1 MPGIRQ
7 SRDYFPCLLCFG
19 FEREMMWDSF
29 TSASA
34 MLDICS
40 ICTFAPGAG
49 SLLPADMFGYP
60 FLDSAALADAGIVV
74 GPRQFPAAGGQ

>member
-1 MPGIRQ
+1 MGKYNLPPPSHCPINEFFSTNFPVMPGIRQ

-40 ICTFAPGAG
+40 ICTFAPG
-49 SLLPADMFGYP
+49 
-60 FLDSAALADAGIVV
+60 V
-74 GPRQFPAAGGQ
+74 